1 LCRTA
6 SEENPRCL
14 ARHSSI
20 PSRHENDPPGS
31 ARGVSGGP
39 ASRVLREIT
48 DSAGANVASV
58 SYHFGSLQALCD
70 AAIEQALEQYLD
82 AQIQALSS
90 LDAAA
95 TVSELAAA
103 VARPMMRALA
113 AGGQELAVMRTVARV
128 GIDPPQGWERLE
140 GKFEQ
145 ARSSALRVLTARL
158 PEVEERELV
167 FRTRC
172 AAGLLNWLALTPIG
186 GDLAA
191 NPSNE
196 IERLLVPV
204 VAGAAQALRRDQATA
219 RAPGRE
225 RIPWARSRCVAGDHC
240 DDAKR
245 VDHIVPMLQQHDLA
259 RREYPVAAQS
269 N

>member
-20 PSRHENDPPGS
+20 PSRHENDPPCS

-70 AAIEQALEQYLD
+70 AAIEQALEQP
-82 AQIQALSS
+82 
-90 LDAAA
+90 
-95 TVSELAAA
+95 A
-103 VARPMMRALA
+103 V
-113 AGGQELAVMRTVARV
+113 V
-128 GIDPPQGWERLE
+128 
-140 GKFEQ
+140 
-145 ARSSALRVLTARL
+145 
-158 PEVEERELV
+158 
-167 FRTRC
+167 
-172 AAGLLNWLALTPIG
+172 
-186 GDLAA
+186 
-191 NPSNE
+191 
-196 IERLLVPV
+196 
-204 VAGAAQALRRDQATA
+204 GAAQALRRDQATA

-245 VDHIVPMLQQHDLA
+245 VDHIVPMLQHHDLA

>member
-20 PSRHENDPPGS
+20 PSRHENDPPCS
-31 ARGVSGGP
+31 ARDVSGGP

-95 TVSELAAA
+95 TVSERAA
-103 VARPMMRALA
+103 VARPRRRALA
-113 AGGQELAVMRTVARV
+113 AGGQELAGQSRTWCAPAMRS
-128 GIDPPQGWERLE
+128 Q
-140 GKFEQ
+140 
-145 ARSSALRVLTARL
+145 
-158 PEVEERELV
+158 
-167 FRTRC
+167 
-172 AAGLLNWLALTPIG
+172 
-186 GDLAA
+186 
-191 NPSNE
+191 
-196 IERLLVPV
+196 
-204 VAGAAQALRRDQATA
+204 
-219 RAPGRE
+219 
-225 RIPWARSRCVAGDHC
+225 
-240 DDAKR
+240 
-245 VDHIVPMLQQHDLA
+245 
-259 RREYPVAAQS
+259 
-269 N
+269 

>member
-1 LCRTA
+1 MCRTA

-20 PSRHENDPPGS
+20 PSRHENYPPCS

-70 AAIEQALEQYLD
+70 ATIEQALEQYLD

-145 ARSSALRVLTARL
+145 ARSSLT
-158 PEVEERELV
+158 
-167 FRTRC
+167 C
-172 AAGLLNWLALTPIG
+172 A
-186 GDLAA
+186 DC
-191 NPSNE
+191 
-196 IERLLVPV
+196 
-204 VAGAAQALRRDQATA
+204 
-219 RAPGRE
+219 AP
-225 RIPWARSRCVAGDHC
+225 A
-240 DDAKR
+240 
-245 VDHIVPMLQQHDLA
+245 
-259 RREYPVAAQS
+259 
-269 N
+269 